1 MKLLAATLLAA
12 LVPAAAPAV
21 QQTAPAAQR
30 SATARQA
37 PDVCAPSA
45 ARVRTGSHAH
55 DHNEVT
61 AAEAAAVDRE
71 LARLRPATRAQA
83 AARITVPVYFHVI
96 HNGAKGKLSKKAVNR
111 QIRVLNYTY
120 AGRYGGVDTGISF
133 QLRAI
138 TRTDKKSWFRNPEGY
153 EQTFKARLHRG
164 GPRTLN
170 LYSVSIPGDLL
181 GWATFPWRYK
191 AKPKQDGVIIHYGSI
206 PGGSIAHFNRG
217 YSATH
222 EVGHW
227 LGLYHTFQDGCGGK
241 GDRVA
246 DTPAERDPTNGC
258 PTGKDT
264 CTAPGVD
271 PVHNFMDY
279 GFDECMT
286 EFTAGQAVRARQVWA
301 AYRA

>member
-21 QQTAPAAQR
+21 QEAPAAR
-30 SATARQA
+30 PSATARQA
-37 PDVCAPSA
+37 SELCDPST
-45 ARVRTGSHAH
+45 ARVRTGSAH
-55 DHNEVT
+55 RDHNEVT

-71 LARLRPATRAQA
+71 LARLRPGTVTR
-83 AARITVPVYFHVI
+83 ARITVPVYFHVL
-96 HNGAKGKLSKKAVNR
+96 HYGAQGKLSKKAING
-111 QIRVLNYTY
+111 QMRVLNASY
-120 AGRYGGVDTGISF
+120 AGTYGGADTGITF
-133 QLRAI
+133 QLKGI
-138 TRTDKKSWFRNPEGY
+138 TRTDKKSWFRNPEGF
-153 EQTFKARLHRG
+153 ERIFKAQLHKG

-170 LYSVSIPGDLL
+170 LYSAKIPGELL

-206 PGGSIAHFNRG
+206 PGGSIAHFNLG

-246 DTPAERDPTNGC
+246 DTPPERDPTNGC

-286 EFTAGQAVRARQVWA
+286 EFTAGQAARVRQIWS